1 MQSNRDANPCDV
13 FCESGLTND
22 DQSEERPLLQSDPP
36 SSLTPS
42 GVEPEDTSSDLDIV
56 TSSSFL
62 PVASE
67 NDASVQD
74 RELVCDDAL
83 VWLNAFPDNSLPGC
97 VFTSLPDI
105 SEVPD
110 VAKGRN

>member
-1 MQSNRDANPCDV
+1 MQSNGDANPCYSD
-13 FCESGLTND
+13 CDNGLMD
-22 DQSEERPLLQSDPP
+22 SDLLEHCRLPLS
-36 SSLTPS
+36 PS
-42 GVEPEDTSSDLDIV
+42 GINPEDTSSALDIA

-62 PVASE
+62 LAESAKEVPL
-67 NDASVQD
+67 QD
-74 RELVCDDAL
+74 RELICDDAL
-83 VWLNAFPDNSLPGC
+83 VWLNSFADDSLPGC

>member
-1 MQSNRDANPCDV
+1 MQSNRDANPRDI
-13 FCESGLTND
+13 FCKSGLTND

-36 SSLTPS
+36 SSLTSS

-67 NDASVQD
+67 IDASVQD

-83 VWLNAFPDNSLPGC
+83 VWLNAFHDNSLPGC